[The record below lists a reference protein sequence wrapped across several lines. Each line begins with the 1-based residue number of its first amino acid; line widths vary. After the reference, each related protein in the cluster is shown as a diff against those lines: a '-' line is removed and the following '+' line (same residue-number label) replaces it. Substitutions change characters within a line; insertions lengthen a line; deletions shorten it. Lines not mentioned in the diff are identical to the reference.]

1 MRGIVSLAAALAL
14 PVTLANGQ
22 PFPQRDL
29 IIFLT
34 FIVIAVTL
42 VVQGLSLPPLIR
54 RLKVGTD
61 RSLHDEH
68 RHARLALGAASL
80 AAIDALA
87 TREHVPAALAARVR
101 AEFAEKIERAFAD
114 LPVAERDSDVARQLR
129 QAAIDAERRELIRIW
144 RENQI
149 SDEILHHIEKD
160 LDYQQA
166 QI

>member
-1 MRGIVSLAAALAL
+1 M
-14 PVTLANGQ
+14 
-22 PFPQRDL
+22 
-29 IIFLT
+29 
-34 FIVIAVTL
+34 
-42 VVQGLSLPPLIR
+42 
-54 RLKVGTD
+54 
-61 RSLHDEH
+61 
-68 RHARLALGAASL
+68 ALGAASL

-87 TREHVPAALAARVR
+87 TRERVPDALAARVR
-101 AEFAEKIERAFAD
+101 AEFAEKMERAFSD
-114 LPVAERDSDVARQLR
+114 QPVAERDGDVARQLR